1 MRNADFL
8 EGGKFEKFLVLK
20 HEDID
25 QFLSESEARALWE
38 FCDTICDSRQVAGKR
53 RGNHYLVI
61 NVDEPYAPEIVEIL
75 KRNGHW
81 G

>member
-1 MRNADFL
+1 MDKFL
-8 EGGKFEKFLVLK
+8 EGGKLDKFIVIK
-20 HEDID
+20 NEDISTY
-25 QFLSESEARALWE
+25 LTMGEAKSLG
-38 FCDTICDSRQVAGKR
+38 FCLDNINDGRVLDGK
-53 RGNHYLVI
+53 NPNNKYLVI